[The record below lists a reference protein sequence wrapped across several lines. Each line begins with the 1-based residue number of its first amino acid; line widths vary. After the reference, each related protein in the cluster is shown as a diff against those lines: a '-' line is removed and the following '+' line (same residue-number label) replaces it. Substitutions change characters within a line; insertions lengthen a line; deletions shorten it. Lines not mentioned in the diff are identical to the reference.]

1 MNLKENLKRIRR
13 KNKLT
18 QEELAEL
25 IDIKVSTV
33 RYYEQGIGHL
43 SFHVLEK
50 LKNAL
55 KCSYDDLLE

>member
-33 RYYEQGIGHL
+33 RYYEQGIGHPSL
-43 SFHVLEK
+43 EVLEK

-55 KCSYDDLLE
+55 KCSYDNLLE